1 MKNNERRQSEERN
14 KLSQERMQVQL
25 DRNEKINN
33 TLDQADS
40 ILNERQQATLAA
52 IEAKRR
58 KDRQFKAKME
68 EEKK

>member
-58 KDRQFKAKME
+58 
-68 EEKK
+68 

>member
-1 MKNNERRQSEERN
+1 
-14 KLSQERMQVQL
+14 MQVQL

-40 ILNERQQATLAA
+40 ILNERQQATLAV

>member
-58 KDRQFKAKME
+58 QDRKFKAKME

>member
-1 MKNNERRQSEERN
+1 MMNNERRQSEERN

-40 ILNERQQATLAA
+40 ILNERQQATLAV

-58 KDRQFKAKME
+58 
-68 EEKK
+68 

>member
-40 ILNERQQATLAA
+40 ILNERQQATLAV

>member
-40 ILNERQQATLAA
+40 ILNERQQATLAV

-58 KDRQFKAKME
+58 
-68 EEKK
+68 